1 MTFLGLTP
9 PVLLRVDIPEWVDIN
24 LTVNQNT
31 VPLIFK
37 LLADPSSRIR
47 QATAYAL
54 LRLVTKGLKAPSDKL
69 QLIRVLSLGE
79 VLESLETKSR
89 DPPGSAE
96 NEEEDLYREGL
107 GKLANGLGLELVDL
121 LGEASLPPEGRE
133 ITEQLVAQLLPVCI
147 QFLAD
152 PFDDTSSTVFT
163 FFSQLFSHV
172 SELSLDRTSILRSQ
186 IPHAWFSIRKHGKPH
201 HKLI

>member
-1 MTFLGLTP
+1 M
-9 PVLLRVDIPEWVDIN
+9 DIN
-24 LTVNQNT
+24 LTVNQST

-47 QATAYAL
+47 QATAHAL
-54 LRLVTKGLKAPSDKL
+54 LKLVSKGLKSPTDKL

-79 VLESLETKSR
+79 VLESLEAKCR
-89 DPPGSAE
+89 KPAGAEE
-96 NEEEDLYREGL
+96 NEEEDLYRESL
-107 GKLANGLGLELVDL
+107 AKLANGLGLELVDL
-121 LGEASLPPEGRE
+121 LGDANLPPEGRGV
-133 ITEQLVAQLLPVCI
+133 TEQLTAQLLPVCL

-172 SELSLDRTSILRSQ
+172 S
-186 IPHAWFSIRKHGKPH
+186 
-201 HKLI
+201 